1 MQCERQLPSRER
13 KVSPGWGAGQMRP
26 DVGYTGLLVP
36 ICAVRNV
43 HHETPV

>member
-1 MQCERQLPSRER
+1 
-13 KVSPGWGAGQMRP
+13 MRP

-43 HHETPV
+43 HHEPPV